1 MLSKDCK
8 DTTREK
14 KKNKQNID
22 ISLINIDA
30 KYAKKLKKYFKI
42 HIRTKLNII

>member
-14 KKNKQNID
+14 NIYID

-30 KYAKKLKKYFKI
+30 KYAKKFKKYFKI

>member
-14 KKNKQNID
+14 KKNID

-30 KYAKKLKKYFKI
+30 KYAKKLKKIF
-42 HIRTKLNII
+42 